1 MSEVYQQLLLKFLNW
16 FNSFILLLPNI
27 LIAITLV
34 VLFFFLSRY
43 VNKIIYRILKRVSKN
58 EAVNKLM
65 SNILTGLFLLVG
77 LFVGLDIVGLDK
89 ALTSLLAS
97 AGIAGLAV
105 GLAFQDPILN
115 IISGAIMSF
124 KQPFNIGDMV
134 VSNGYSGIIKAITL
148 RSTHIKTFT
157 GEDVFIPN
165 KSVLQNPLENYTLTK
180 WRRVDIQCGVSYTDD
195 LELVQQIAQN
205 TINEHI
211 DIDHKQPIEFIYTEF
226 GDSSINFELR
236 FWLDLSEEKN
246 YLITKSKAIIAL
258 KKSFDQEGITI
269 PYPIRTL
276 DLPQS
281 LTIEK

>member
-276 DLPQS
+276 DLP
-281 LTIEK
+281 

>member
-195 LELVQQIAQN
+195 LELVQQIAEN